1 VFFTRVEHPKLL
13 EETEVISETAAR
25 DHIRIQ
31 DRDVPFER
39 VRLEVDQLTL
49 DPRNPR
55 IQYLIGRQPEPVSDK
70 RLDELLW
77 AKDQVKALAQSIKQN
92 GGVYDPIITQK
103 LDGRY
108 LVREGNSRAVATRHL
123 REQYPSDD
131 RFYTVPAMVF
141 DEALNEDDLA
151 VLLAD
156 MHVAGK
162 IRWDAYEQAKHVSTL
177 YEVHGKTYDWLANH
191 LRLSKG
197 KITQQL
203 KAYKWTTDY
212 LEGRPDQRNLDK
224 FTFFQELAKK
234 RELAERYSED
244 LEFQQQFKQWLAD
257 GRLTD
262 SRQMRE
268 LDRILANAQATK
280 VLGETG
286 FAAAAAVLVRE
297 DPALGSDLYDSV
309 KRATDRLAK
318 APADEIRDL
327 AQNKQ
332 KLLMLRNLRRAIDDL
347 ATLAEIE
354 L

>member
-1 VFFTRVEHPKLL
+1 MSEQ
-13 EETEVISETAAR
+13 TEMTE
-25 DHIRIQ
+25 HIRIQ

-39 VRLEVDQLTL
+39 SRLAVNQLTL
-49 DPRNPR
+49 DPKNPR
-55 IQYLIGRQPEPVSDK
+55 IQYLIGRQAEPITDK

-77 AKDQVKALAQSIKQN
+77 AKDQVKALSQSIKQN
-92 GGVYDPIITQK
+92 GGVYDPIIVQK

-108 LVREGNSRAVATRHL
+108 LVREGNSRTVATRHL
-123 REQYPSDD
+123 SEQHPNDE
-131 RFYTVPAMVF
+131 RFFTIPAMVF
-141 DEALNEDDLA
+141 DEALNDDDLA

-162 IRWDAYEQAKHVSTL
+162 IRWDAYEQAKHVATL

-191 LRLSKG
+191 LRLSKSR
-197 KITQQL
+197 ITQQL

-224 FTFFQELAKK
+224 FSFFEEIAKK
-234 RELAERYSED
+234 KDLAERYSED
-244 LEFQQQFKQWLAD
+244 LEFQQEFKQWLED

-262 SRQMRE
+262 ARQVRN
-268 LDRILANAQATK
+268 LNSILANNQATMI
-280 VLGETG
+280 LAEQGY
-286 FAAAAAVLVRE
+286 AAAAAVLIRE
-297 DPALGSDLYDSV
+297 DPSLGSDIYDAV

-327 AQNKQ
+327 GTNKQ

-347 ATLAEIE
+347 ATLAEVE

>member
-1 VFFTRVEHPKLL
+1 MTNDTSAKDR
-13 EETEVISETAAR
+13 
-25 DHIRIQ
+25 IRIQ

-39 VRLEVDQLTL
+39 ARLAVDQLTL

-55 IQYLIGRQPEPVSDK
+55 IQYLIGRQAEPITDK
-70 RLDELLW
+70 RLDDLLW
-77 AKDQVKALAQSIKQN
+77 AKDQVKALAQSIRQN
-92 GGVYDPIITQK
+92 GGVYDPLIVQK

-108 LVREGNSRAVATRHL
+108 IVREGNSRTVATRHL
-123 REQYPSDD
+123 RDQYPTDD
-131 RFYTVPAMVF
+131 RFFTVPAMVF

-191 LRLSKG
+191 LRLSKS

-212 LEGRPDQRNLDK
+212 LDGRPDQRNLDK
-224 FTFFQELAKK
+224 FTFFQELARKK
-234 RELAERYSED
+234 DLAQRYTDD

-257 GRLTD
+257 ACLTD
-262 SRQMRE
+262 SRQVRE
-268 LDRILANAQATK
+268 LDRILENAQAVR
-280 VLGETG
+280 VLGESG
-286 FAAAAAVLVRE
+286 YSAAVTVLIRE
-297 DPALGSDLYDSV
+297 DPSLGSDLYDAV
-309 KRATDRLAK
+309 KRAAERLTK

-332 KLLMLRNLRRAIDDL
+332 KLLMLRSLRRAIDDL
-347 ATLAEIE
+347 ATLAEVE